1 MRFQENRCWSPGSM
15 SSTRSATSLMVQ
27 IMHCATARYM
37 GVLPVVG
44 SVSMASLLTAAWRM
58 AAVSPS
64 GSLYVAYRRYPGA
77 DIWYADNYGITGDM
91 TNRFLILASATN
103 YVGLVIDV
111 YGSPETV
118 YLAYYIDQPTNDDAL
133 IIGLCPA
140 DTCTNVLVS
149 SFFYPLDTSKHWA
162 ITNYGGIIADAAT
175 SAYYVFSAAN
185 DDTAGDIEVF
195 EGFYRV
201 ALRSPLS
208 IFPTCRGTDYF
219 PAIGL
224 TASYIPVTSWVH
236 GNAIYE
242 FETLPIFGYSYKRN
256 IYTTSNNIMT
266 SFPGTDMSCNA
277 DWCAGIWKE
286 DEAANRAYVIFN
298 TYPAML
304 PLVIR

>member
-1 MRFQENRCWSPGSM
+1 
-15 SSTRSATSLMVQ
+15 
-27 IMHCATARYM
+27 
-37 GVLPVVG
+37 
-44 SVSMASLLTAAWRM
+44 
-58 AAVSPS
+58 
-64 GSLYVAYRRYPGA
+64 
-77 DIWYADNYGITGDM
+77 M

-140 DTCTNVLVS
+140 DTCTDIS
-149 SFFYPLDTSKHWA
+149 AIEFIYPLDTSKHWA

-195 EGFYRV
+195 EVFIQSG
-201 ALRSPLS
+201 
-208 IFPTCRGTDYF
+208 PTHSTLNISNLPGPDYF

-224 TASYIPVTSWVH
+224 TVSYIPVTSWVH

-242 FETLPIFGYSYKRN
+242 FETLPIFGYSYKGS
-256 IYTTSNNIMT
+256 IYTTSNNIYDLV
-266 SFPGTDMSCNA
+266 SRHG
-277 DWCAGIWKE
+277 
-286 DEAANRAYVIFN
+286 YV
-298 TYPAML
+298 L
-304 PLVIR
+304 QCRLVCRYLERG